1 MAGDPSAERVSRMSV
16 GVIVRRCRG
25 ATRWS
30 RWSWKAVAV
39 HAGTGPGGWT
49 EMRRDGDTVDYHAA
63 TVLLELHRAETE
75 GYLVALNGHPPAV
88 NVIMRPDPS
97 AADGRP
103 MVIAVTASAYTAQ
116 DHADNGEDIVE
127 PVPLDEML
135 GNWISK
141 FCERHHREEA
151 FVKRK
156 RRPWQDEGGE
166 GGTGDARIR
175 QSADVYRAPG
185 RSCRKDDRA

>member
-88 NVIMRPDPS
+88 NVKR
-97 AADGRP
+97 
-103 MVIAVTASAYTAQ
+103 TANSHRVRYCRQ
-116 DHADNGEDIVE
+116 NSPHRRRRRFGGD
-127 PVPLDEML
+127 
-135 GNWISK
+135 
-141 FCERHHREEA
+141 RHG
-151 FVKRK
+151 
-156 RRPWQDEGGE
+156 Q
-166 GGTGDARIR
+166 
-175 QSADVYRAPG
+175 
-185 RSCRKDDRA
+185 